1 MKVGARIVYPGG
13 EYARTDLRI
22 APGEVEEVGG
32 IVHAQGEPVV
42 VLRTAQMAIL
52 LEPEEAVELATALL
66 FAAREHRHEG
76 ASEVIAALLE
86 QARRLKKAREAGEN

>member
-1 MKVGARIVYPGG
+1 VKVGARLVYPGG
-13 EYARTDLRI
+13 EYARTELRV

-32 IVHAQGEPVV
+32 VVHAQGEPVV